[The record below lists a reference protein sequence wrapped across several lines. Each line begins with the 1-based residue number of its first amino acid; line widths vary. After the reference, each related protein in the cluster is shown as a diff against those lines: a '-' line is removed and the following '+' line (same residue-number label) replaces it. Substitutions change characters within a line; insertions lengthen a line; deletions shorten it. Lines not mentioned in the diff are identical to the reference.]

1 MFTDIGQGIG
11 LCYMVMDTV
20 TGGQESHLP
29 KNYGTHKEYS

>member
-20 TGGQESHLP
+20 TEGQESELP
-29 KNYGTHKEYS
+29 KNYGTCNEYS